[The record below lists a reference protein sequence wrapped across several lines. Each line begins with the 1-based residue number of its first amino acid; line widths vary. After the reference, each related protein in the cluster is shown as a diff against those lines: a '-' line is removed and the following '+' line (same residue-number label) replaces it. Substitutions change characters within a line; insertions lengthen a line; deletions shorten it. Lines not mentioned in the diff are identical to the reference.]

1 MGGVWAHL
9 ADRLPPRSPSLWS
22 PGFPRLDV
30 ASQGHGQCVGCSV
43 TRFNGAFAYEEDG
56 ACKRPYWLPVL
67 CTWGAH
73 TPSLGV
79 QNGAGGA
86 CRMWNSHLNVEAA
99 DRPQG
104 FPGSCSQRRGHP
116 GPAPSQGLVCL
127 ARAHSLSLKR
137 SVFVDLQRSL

>member
-1 MGGVWAHL
+1 MKKMVHVKDPTGFLCCAPGVLTH
-9 ADRLPPRSPSLWS
+9 
-22 PGFPRLDV
+22 PRLV
-30 ASQGHGQCVGCSV
+30 RRTAQV
-43 TRFNGAFAYEEDG
+43 
-56 ACKRPYWLPVL
+56 
-67 CTWGAH
+67 
-73 TPSLGV
+73 
-79 QNGAGGA
+79 GA